1 MKAARLSLLFCL
13 GICFAQAQATN
24 RPARNLD
31 PLDHALDTYARLT
44 QRTILRPTGLPQL
57 ESPITDRLP
66 GDTNAAIRAIEDA
79 FKERQIELLPDG
91 TKFLR
96 AVPVGWSNSPA
107 AAFLATIKP
116 GAGGVAAHPVGA
128 VAWTGSGGADL
139 LQALDY
145 YRRLRMRTLL
155 RSVHL
160 QSPTIKLTT
169 ITPLTSEE
177 LGYALTVVFAL
188 NGIAAIDD
196 GEKFVQCVP
205 VRDWTDVKPQAPK
218 TEEGAVLLDPKAIPR
233 LSPQLPTVGVNPL
246 TQLYRQL
253 FQGEPPWTPRP
264 VDRLVEFYAELNDQK
279 AAASKSCGR
288 WPILFEITTPLT
300 QKEVCYAVETALRL
314 HGVALVKNEGNRLTA
329 IQVAELRS
337 REARKAAAFGNTEQ
351 P

>member
-1 MKAARLSLLFCL
+1 MKAVGLPLLLCCGACL
-13 GICFAQAQATN
+13 AQAQVTN
-24 RPARNLD
+24 RPARNLN
-31 PLDHALDTYARLT
+31 PLDHTLDMYARLT

-79 FKERQIELLPDG
+79 FKEKRIELRPDG

-116 GAGGVAAHPVGA
+116 GAGGVATLPVG
-128 VAWTGSGGADL
+128 VVDWTGGGGVDL
-139 LQALDY
+139 LQAFEFY
-145 YRRLRMRTLL
+145 GRLRTRTLL
-155 RSVHL
+155 RSAHL
-160 QSPTIKLTT
+160 QSPTIKLTN

-196 GEKFVQCVP
+196 GEKLVQLVP
-205 VRDWTDVKPQAPK
+205 VRDWKDVKPQAPK
-218 TEEGAVLLDPKAIPR
+218 TAEGAVLLDPRALPR
-233 LSPQLPTVGVNPL
+233 LSPQLPSVGVSHL
-246 TQLYRQL
+246 TQLYRRL
-253 FQGEPPWTPRP
+253 FQGEPLWTPRP

-288 WPILFEITTPLT
+288 WPILFEVTTPLT
-300 QKEVCYAVETALRL
+300 KDEVCYAVETALRL
-314 HGVALVKNEGNRLTA
+314 HGVALVKDEGNRFTA
-329 IQVAELRS
+329 IRVAELRS
-337 REARKAAAFGNTEQ
+337 REARKAAASGKLEQ